1 MKMKSVLIGAAML
14 AACAAGTVAVAQ
26 EGGPF
31 VDIGQRH
38 GNLRHAQ
45 ENIVAAYQYVGNAQ
59 AANEDQLGGH
69 AARAKELLAEAN
81 RELRLA
87 ANVANRND

>member
-1 MKMKSVLIGAAML
+1 MKMKSLVIGAAL
-14 AACAAGTVAVAQ
+14 AAACVFGANAMAQ
-26 EGGPF
+26 DVPH

-45 ENIVAAYQYVGNAQ
+45 ENIVAAYEYVSNAQ
-59 AANEDQLGGH
+59 DANDDRLGGH
-69 AARAKELLAEAN
+69 AGRAKELLAEAN

-87 ANVANRND
+87 ANVANEHE

>member
-1 MKMKSVLIGAAML
+1 MKMKSVVIGAAL
-14 AACAAGTVAVAQ
+14 AVACVFGTSAFAQ
-26 EGGPF
+26 EAPH

-38 GNLRHAQ
+38 GNLRNAQ
-45 ENIVAAYQYVGNAQ
+45 ENIVAAYDYVSNAQ
-59 AANEDQLGGH
+59 DANDDRLGGH

-87 ANVANRND
+87 ANTANSHE